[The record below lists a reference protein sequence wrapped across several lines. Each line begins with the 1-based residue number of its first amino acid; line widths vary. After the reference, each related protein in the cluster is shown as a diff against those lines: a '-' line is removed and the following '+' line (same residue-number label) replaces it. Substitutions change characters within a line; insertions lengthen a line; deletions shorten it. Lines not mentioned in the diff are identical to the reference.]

1 MKPTVIIIGRPNVGK
16 STLFN
21 RLIGKKLALVDDQ
34 PGVTRDRRFG
44 DAVIAR
50 LEFQIVDTAGWED
63 EDAESLPGRMRKQTE
78 VSLEGADA
86 AMFVFDSRI
95 GLTPLDEEIG
105 RWLRQQSVPVVL
117 VANKAEGR
125 AGEAGVFESY
135 GLGLGEPVP
144 LSAEHGE
151 GVADLFGALWP
162 VIGEKAEAKD
172 EDAVEPIDFDED
184 EDEERPRGPLKLAI
198 VGRPNAGKSTLIN
211 ILAGL
216 VDKTDG
222 SAEIWGFD
230 IDRQR
235 RNAKRSIGIVPQ
247 EIVFDPF
254 FTPFEV
260 LENQAGFYGIPKAE
274 RRSEELL
281 EAVRLSDKR
290 DAYARTLSGGMKR
303 RLLIAKAMVHSPPI
317 LVLDEPTAGVDVEL
331 RRQLWELVTELN
343 REGVTVVLTTHYLE
357 EAEQLCDRIAI
368 INHGELIAD
377 KPTRELVD
385 MAREKIVSI
394 TVDKDLG
401 GPIME
406 PAFTKA
412 EVIEPRR
419 LEITYDRDRT
429 SAGQVLALVQSH
441 GYAIEDVTTREADL
455 EDVFVQLTGAG

>member
-1 MKPTVIIIGRPNVGK
+1 MDIQLDTQPAIRIDN
-16 STLFN
+16 
-21 RLIGKKLALVDDQ
+21 LVK
-34 PGVTRDRRFG
+34 R
-44 DAVIAR
+44 
-50 LEFQIVDTAGWED
+50 
-63 EDAESLPGRMRKQTE
+63 
-78 VSLEGADA
+78 
-86 AMFVFDSRI
+86 
-95 GLTPLDEEIG
+95 
-105 RWLRQQSVPVVL
+105 
-117 VANKAEGR
+117 
-125 AGEAGVFESY
+125 Y
-135 GLGLGEPVP
+135 G
-144 LSAEHGE
+144 
-151 GVADLFGALWP
+151 
-162 VIGEKAEAKD
+162 AKD
-172 EDAVEPIDFDED
+172 ED
-184 EDEERPRGPLKLAI
+184 GGGKLALKGVSFDVPQGGI
-198 VGRPNAGKSTLIN
+198 FGLLGPNGAGKSTLIN

-230 IDRQR
+230 IDRNR

-343 REGVTVVLTTHYLE
+343 EQGVTIVLTTHYLE
-357 EAEQLCDRIAI
+357 EAEELCERIAI
-368 INHGELIAD
+368 INHGELIAN
-377 KPTRELVD
+377 KPTRELIG
-385 MAREKIVSI
+385 MAREKIVSVS
-394 TVDKDLG
+394 VDKDLA

-406 PAFTKA
+406 EAFVKS
-412 EVIEPRR
+412 EVVDPRR
-419 LEITYDRDRT
+419 LDVTYDRDAT
-429 SAGQVLALVQSH
+429 TAGQVLSLIQQH

-455 EDVFVQLTGAG
+455 EDVFVQLTAAV